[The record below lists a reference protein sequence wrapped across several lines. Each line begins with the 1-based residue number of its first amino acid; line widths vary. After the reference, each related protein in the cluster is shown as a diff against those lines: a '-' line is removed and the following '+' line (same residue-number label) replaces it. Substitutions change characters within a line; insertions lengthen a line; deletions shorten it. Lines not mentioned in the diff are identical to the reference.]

1 MARRSLTH
9 ASSHINVMHQKSNF
23 KEEIGIKDSLIH
35 QKASNLINPFILSMQ
50 QVLIYGRDLIGQKFQ
65 SSAFTGINIRVCT

>member
-1 MARRSLTH
+1 MR
-9 ASSHINVMHQKSNF
+9 QKSNF
-23 KEEIGIKDSLIH
+23 KEKLGIQDILIH

-50 QVLIYGRDLIGQKFQ
+50 HVTIYGRDLIGQKFQ

>member
-9 ASSHINVMHQKSNF
+9 ASSHINVMHQKSYF

-35 QKASNLINPFILSMQ
+35 HKASNLINSFMFIYVTSVNMWDNDDHQGSNWSKMSEL
-50 QVLIYGRDLIGQKFQ
+50 
-65 SSAFTGINIRVCT
+65 